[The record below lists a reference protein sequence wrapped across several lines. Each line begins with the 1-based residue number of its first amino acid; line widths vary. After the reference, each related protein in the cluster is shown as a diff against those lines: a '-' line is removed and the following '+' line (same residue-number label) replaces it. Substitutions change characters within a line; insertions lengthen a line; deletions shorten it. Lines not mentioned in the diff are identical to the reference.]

1 MTQLVDERPLAA
13 IDPIVAGIVEREA
26 ERQKRKL
33 ILIASESICP
43 PAVREALSC
52 EFGNLYAE
60 GYPSPRTLTEPLE
73 RLSSF
78 SHQLAWFRRYSNRRY
93 YKGCEYV
100 DMLEAVCRRRAAEV
114 FANENA
120 SADEIFANV
129 QPLSGA
135 AANNAVYN
143 AFARPGDVVM
153 GASLTHGGHLTHG
166 APVNRS
172 GANFCI
178 VPYELSPG
186 GRLDYDAIEKLA
198 LEHRPKLLIGGFS
211 AFPWDIDWKRMR
223 EIADR
228 VGAILLADIAHLAG
242 MVAAGLLNNPVGVA
256 HVVSFTT
263 HKTLCGPRGA
273 MLLCTDPHIAAR
285 LDFGVFPG
293 EQGGP
298 HVHAI
303 AAKAV
308 AMAIAKSDEFRAL
321 QRRVLENARAL
332 AEGFQAEG
340 LTLAYGGTNTHMC
353 LLDLRRLKTST
364 GLPVTGEIASRI
376 LDLCG
381 IVCNKNTIAGD
392 TNAVHPSGLR
402 FGATWV
408 TQRGFTPAH
417 MRRLASLIAG
427 VLRAIQPFSYMGAR
441 LEWGRGK
448 IDPAVVERTAREVE
462 ELLRQ
467 VGSDPAPAAQDAYP
481 HYAPPPPPVAR
492 RGALQ
497 AFLQKHAVRTAEKN
511 GFVVPLSRGKL
522 EEEKQAVERGCAV
535 YPPLYAL
542 TLEVSGPRAAHFL
555 ETACTSRA
563 LALSPGRV
571 DMTIVADG
579 QGQVLGHGLMV
590 REPAPAPDNR
600 YFLVLHT
607 REPGRL
613 QRWLRGLSDGYFLQ
627 DDDLWLKAE
636 GPVVIED
643 LESPS
648 DGRPARAVLGLRGG
662 RFGEVGQ
669 KALGRALP
677 GPGVVERTDFGLVWG
692 RPAALGGG
700 AFLLAETA
708 RLEAL
713 AERLLEAGATLVG
726 AEALPDPLAAG
737 DTLARRLEGV
747 WKQAIAMEK
756 PFFVGQRA
764 LRRER
769 PPAAV
774 EVAAFAWK
782 APAAELKK
790 TCLYPEHEKRTSAKH
805 LVPFAGWKMPVM
817 YTGILEEHAAVRQRG
832 GLFDVS
838 HMGCLE
844 VSGPHAERF
853 LDVVTANYVPMLA
866 PGQAQYSYLF
876 GSDGRCI
883 DDIIVYRRAPE
894 RFLVVVNAA
903 NADEDE
909 AWLRAVLQG
918 KTLLDPARPEVR
930 FDLPVELRNLKD
942 PACGADCRVD
952 LALQGPRARNVL
964 NRLIDDAR
972 FRLELERLRKFCL
985 IQGRVAGIDTII
997 ARTGYTGEEVGY
1009 ELFVHPE
1016 AARTLWNAVLEAGA
1030 ADGVVP
1036 VGLGARDS
1044 TRTEAGY
1051 PLHGHE
1057 LAGPNRINPL
1067 EAGYG
1072 SFVKLHK
1079 PFFVGRAAMLEAHKK
1094 RERVVVRFEVDEKGG
1109 KVLRPGM
1116 PVLEGRKGE
1125 YTGVVTSAA
1134 STGERQVG
1142 LALIQA
1148 RHARPDAKLMVLPV
1162 AEGEKAPPACSPAS
1176 LKSGDWMAIPR
1187 ACTILPRFMRPGEKP
1202 LRKEP

>member
-1 MTQLVDERPLAA
+1 MAQLVDSRPLSAL
-13 IDPIVAGIVEREA
+13 DPIVAGIVEREA

-60 GYPSPRTLTEPLE
+60 GYPSPRTLSEPLDK
-73 RLSSF
+73 LQSF
-78 SHQLAWFRRYSNRRY
+78 AHQLAWFRRYSNRRY
-93 YKGCEYV
+93 YKGCEYA
-100 DMLEAVCRRRAAEV
+100 DILEAVCRRRTAEV

-120 SADEIFANV
+120 SAEEIFVNV

-153 GASLTHGGHLTHG
+153 GAALTHGGHLTHG
-166 APVNRS
+166 SPVNRS
-172 GANFCI
+172 GANFRI

-186 GRLDYDAIEKLA
+186 GRLDYDAVEKLA
-198 LEHRPKLLIGGFS
+198 VEHRPKLLIGGFS

-223 EIADR
+223 QIADR
-228 VGAILLADIAHLAG
+228 VGAVLLADIAHLAG

-298 HVHAI
+298 HIHTI

-308 AMAIAKSDEFRAL
+308 AMAMAKTEEFRAL

-332 AEGFQAEG
+332 ADGFVAEG
-340 LTLAYGGTNTHMC
+340 LALAYGGTNTHMC
-353 LLDLRRLKTST
+353 LLDLRKLKTPT
-364 GLPVTGEIASRI
+364 GEPLTGEIASRI
-376 LDLCG
+376 LDLAG

-408 TQRGFTPAH
+408 TQRGFGPQH
-417 MRRLASLIAG
+417 MRKLASLIAG

-448 IDPAVVERTAREVE
+448 IDPSVIERAAREVE

-467 VGSDPAPAAQDAYP
+467 AGSDPAPAAFEAYP
-481 HYAPPPPPVAR
+481 HYAPPPPPAAR
-492 RGALQ
+492 HGALH
-497 AFLQKHAVRTAEKN
+497 AFLQKHNVRTGEKN
-511 GFVVPLSRGKL
+511 GFVSPLSGGKP
-522 EEEKQAVERGCAV
+522 EEEKQAVERGCAI
-535 YPPLYAL
+535 YPPLYAV
-542 TLEVSGPRAAHFL
+542 TVEVSGPRAAHFL
-555 ETACTSRA
+555 ETACTSNV
-563 LALSPGRV
+563 LSLPPGRA
-571 DMTIVADG
+571 DLTMVADPKG
-579 QGQVLGHGLMV
+579 ALLGHGLLV
-590 REPAPAPDNR
+590 REPEPCPEPR
-600 YFLVLHT
+600 YYLVLHT
-607 REPGRL
+607 REPERL
-613 QRWLRGLSDGYFLQ
+613 LRWLRGLSDGYFLQ

-643 LESPS
+643 IERPS
-648 DGRPARAVLGLRGG
+648 DERPARAVLGLRGG
-662 RFGEVGQ
+662 RYGEVGQ

-677 GPGVVERTDFGLVWG
+677 EAGAVERTDFGLVWG

-700 AFLLAETA
+700 AFVLAETA
-708 RLEAL
+708 RLQTL
-713 AERLLEAGATLVG
+713 AERLLESGATLVG

-737 DTLARRLEGV
+737 DTLVQRMKGV
-747 WKQAIAMEK
+747 WKQAVARGK

-764 LRRER
+764 LRKAE
-769 PPAAV
+769 PPEPRTAV
-774 EVAAFAWK
+774 AFAWK

-790 TCLYPEHEKRTSAKH
+790 TCLYSEHEKRTSAKH

-817 YTGILEEHAAVRQRG
+817 YTGILEEHAAVRKHG

-866 PGQAQYSYLF
+866 PGQAQYSYLLAH
-876 GSDGRCI
+876 DGRCI
-883 DDIIVYRRAPE
+883 DDIIVYRRGPE

-909 AWLRAVLQG
+909 AWLRAVLDG
-918 KTLLDPARPEVR
+918 SVLLDPERPEVR
-930 FDLPVELRNLKD
+930 FDLPVTLRNLKD

-952 LALQGPRARNVL
+952 LALQGPRSRDAL

-985 IQGRVAGIDTII
+985 IQGRVAGVDTII
-997 ARTGYTGEEVGY
+997 ARTGYTGEETGY

-1016 AARTLWNAVLEAGA
+1016 RAREVWNAVLDAGA
-1030 ADGVVP
+1030 ADGIVP

-1142 LALIQA
+1142 LALIRT
-1148 RHARPDAKLMVLPV
+1148 RHAKVGGKLFVLPV
-1162 AEGEKAPPACSPAS
+1162 AEGEKAPPACSPAT

-1187 ACTILPRFMRPGEKP
+1187 SCTILPRFMRPGEKP
-1202 LRKEP
+1202 QT